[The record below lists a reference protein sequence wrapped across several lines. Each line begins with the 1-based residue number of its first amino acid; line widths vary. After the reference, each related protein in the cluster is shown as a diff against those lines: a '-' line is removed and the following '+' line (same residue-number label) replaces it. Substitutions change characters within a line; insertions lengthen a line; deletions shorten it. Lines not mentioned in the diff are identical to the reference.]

1 MRGNDNS
8 YWSVRR
14 AQSEKGE
21 KPGGKRV
28 QGRKEDEDFKEFRL
42 DWGRVCVAE

>member
-14 AQSEKGE
+14 ARSEKGE

-28 QGRKEDEDFKEFRL
+28 QEGKGGQYFKEFRL
-42 DWGRVCVAE
+42 INRVCAAE

>member
-1 MRGNDNS
+1 VRGNDNS

-21 KPGGKRV
+21 KPGGKTV
-28 QGRKEDEDFKEFRL
+28 QEGKGGQYSKEFRL
-42 DWGRVCVAE
+42 INRICVAE